1 MGVDTVVDLDCEPKR
16 ALGIEAI
23 VQLLKDRDRA
33 NMVLGPARAAGDNRP
48 PEQITFRV
56 VLQRPTGPEESDVS
70 VADLMRRANA
80 LAPHVGHCRSCIANA
95 GSQEGYGCV
104 GYLSYPIRAETERWL
119 WSRLPASL
127 DTTAGRFLQRAIED
141 FGWDGAQ
148 AAAMR
153 RGSDTFFESKTALVG
168 SYPGG
173 FTLTSDQVF
182 HMLFHVGHLGDT
194 HAFMVA
200 LFFGLVPHDIDP
212 GILSD
217 ANRRAQ
223 VLAFANVPPMQGQLE
238 EMAAFLRSCASAAR
252 FGVEL
257 LVDG

>member
-1 MGVDTVVDLDCEPKR
+1 
-16 ALGIEAI
+16 
-23 VQLLKDRDRA
+23 
-33 NMVLGPARAAGDNRP
+33 
-48 PEQITFRV
+48 
-56 VLQRPTGPEESDVS
+56 
-70 VADLMRRANA
+70 MRRANT

-95 GSQEGYGCV
+95 GSKEGYGCV

-182 HMLFHVGHLGDT
+182 HMFT
-194 HAFMVA
+194 
-200 LFFGLVPHDIDP
+200 
-212 GILSD
+212 ST
-217 ANRRAQ
+217 
-223 VLAFANVPPMQGQLE
+223 
-238 EMAAFLRSCASAAR
+238 ASETSI
-252 FGVEL
+252 G
-257 LVDG
+257 